1 MAIEKPL
8 RNFNSSYVFTAPD
21 CNHPK
26 ILSLL
31 QKYEIFDYEVFNTK
45 FEQQPMPMQRSGR
58 LFDPDVNSKEYI
70 SYEDSI
76 DFIDRMIEKFRK
88 ASPKI
93 SVDLKVEGE
102 TIEHRQIN
110 SITIKHKDFPE
121 NPIIFLDA
129 GIHGREW
136 HSRSLGL
143 HILKQLA
150 DEAATS
156 DQGILQKA
164 SFVIVPSV
172 NPDGYQFSLMGDKMW
187 RKNRK
192 PVDNGCIGVDG

>member
-8 RNFNSSYVFTAPD
+8 RSFNSSYVFTAPD
-21 CNHPK
+21 CNHPI

-45 FEQQPMPMQRSGR
+45 FEQQPMPRSGR
-58 LFDPDVNSKEYI
+58 VFDPDVNSKQYI
-70 SYEDSI
+70 GYEESI
-76 DFIDRMIEKFRK
+76 DFIDRIIEKIRQASRK
-88 ASPKI
+88 IA
-93 SVDLKVEGE
+93 VNLKVEGE
-102 TIEHRQIN
+102 TIENRRIS
-110 SITIKHKDFPE
+110 SISIMHTDFPK

-164 SFVIVPSV
+164 SFVIIPSV

-192 PVDNGCIGVDG
+192 PVGNGCIGVDG